1 VSAKSVFIPLAV
13 VSILSLVC
21 ANSVSAEDK
30 ITAPAQSPS
39 ANKIA
44 PSGPKIEKL
53 TSQECEGL
61 GGKVVKVETPLFC
74 ANMCEVADAAGVV
87 RSTCIDEIRH

>member
-44 PSGPKIEKL
+44 PSGPKVEHL
-53 TSQECEGL
+53 SDVECHGL
-61 GGKVVKVETPLFC
+61 GG
-74 ANMCEVADAAGVV
+74 EVRTSSLPNCGFECVTVDQAGVM
-87 RSTCIDEIRH
+87 RRACIDEIKE